1 MSGVMRRLRS
11 RVGWIA
17 AVCCEPHPL
26 QPVVWLSVAFVRHDP
41 VLHIRRPRCCSRLQ
55 ITFRLEPIV
64 PIKTV
69 SSTSRLPICVCALGD
84 VDGVFLLKY
93 KEEIVSVK
101 VLEPFVPWDLPE
113 RCEARK
119 VESDTDA
126 HVVHVPPG
134 RPADGSFARRRVCVV
149 LRSPAGDVRV
159 VARRD
164 GLNTWAIPRRRDDQ
178 CQPTGVAGC
187 GVLGHGPLFCKIDVG
202 AVVLRSMRTLSKSR
216 RNSRASVSAGLWGT
230 PFIEQSHKFVG
241 DGGGGSTTFASRSS
255 QRHMKPF
262 RRSAPSSRGLRYG
275 IGRSNALDAM
285 AMVLRGARNMSAAG
299 RILVHSMVVASS

>member
-1 MSGVMRRLRS
+1 
-11 RVGWIA
+11 
-17 AVCCEPHPL
+17 
-26 QPVVWLSVAFVRHDP
+26 
-41 VLHIRRPRCCSRLQ
+41 
-55 ITFRLEPIV
+55 
-64 PIKTV
+64 
-69 SSTSRLPICVCALGD
+69 
-84 VDGVFLLKY
+84 
-93 KEEIVSVK
+93 
-101 VLEPFVPWDLPE
+101 
-113 RCEARK
+113 
-119 VESDTDA
+119 
-126 HVVHVPPG
+126 
-134 RPADGSFARRRVCVV
+134 
-149 LRSPAGDVRV
+149 
-159 VARRD
+159 
-164 GLNTWAIPRRRDDQ
+164 
-178 CQPTGVAGC
+178 
-187 GVLGHGPLFCKIDVG
+187 VLGHGPLFCKIDVG